1 LKLGLA
7 VAVLNVDK
15 EQDGKKVRKNNMA
28 IQYSP
33 TY

>member
-7 VAVLNVDK
+7 VSVLNVDK
-15 EQDGKKVRKNNMA
+15 EQNGKKVGENDMA